1 MSTFSMGAA
10 EVMKRAARFKYS
22 DNIHLA
28 GGAKAERNWHLVL
41 AHTSAE
47 WSGDLDT
54 TMETMTRNEPFQVMH
69 ATGLDV
75 RGFEQVRAFYRE
87 RLETFQGQAFFPH
100 RWLVSEEAAVANG
113 YFHGAPS
120 GVFFGV
126 RASGKTLC
134 LPMTVW
140 IYFEDDLIKGESAY
154 LDGHELRRQIEH
166 GTARRPDDPVV

>member
-1 MSTFSMGAA
+1 MNTLSVSAA
-10 EVMKRAARFKYS
+10 EVAERAARFNYS
-22 DNIHLA
+22 DRIVMA
-28 GGAKAERNWHLVL
+28 GGARAKHNWQTIL

-47 WSGDLDT
+47 WSGDLDG

-87 RLETFQGQAFFPH
+87 RLKTFQGQAFLPH
-100 RWLVSEEAAVANG
+100 RWVVSDENAVANG
-113 YFHGAPS
+113 YFYGSPS

-126 RASGKTLC
+126 PTTGKTIC

-140 IYFEDDLIKGESAY
+140 VYFEGDLIKGESAY

-166 GTARRPDDPVV
+166 GTTRRPIDPVV